1 MRLVSFILFLASA
14 PLAQAIT
21 SAEFQSRVVG
31 NDGGS
36 GFALPYRVYVP
47 TACND
52 RRCPLVVFLHGA
64 GETGSNNTAQ
74 LGNRA
79 NGAFNIAEFAAAAG
93 QPVILAAPQAPEWWA
108 NEGPTG
114 GVADMI
120 DDIQRE
126 FGYDPARVY
135 VTGLSMGGG
144 GTIGFLQRYDAIAA
158 AAAPICP
165 AGAITSPIDRDRF
178 ATLPLW
184 FFHAFDDGTVT
195 VDNSI
200 NSVAALRAAGGDPLY
215 TQYTS
220 GNHFI
225 WTQSYSNARLTA
237 WLLAQRWRMPMRG
250 VDPLL
255 ALTQPSAAA
264 VHYTNAAALSVA
276 GTITGDAPAV
286 TAVDYSF
293 GATSGSAVG
302 TTSFTAGPLG
312 IPAAAQTVLRVR
324 GTGSSYVGSLGGNT
338 TYSRSVRVVNPIP
351 ANRAPRVALWVEPV
365 ARVGRPLRL
374 RALVDDDAQPMAVP
388 GITFEPVD
396 GPASDPIQ
404 IDAANPALAWWTP
417 SEAGVYRFRVR
428 ANDGALQRDG
438 GADVLVLAA
447 DEPRPTTFAL
457 NAGGAALVDGNGVSF
472 VADSGFTG
480 GVTETL
486 TGLTTIAGTEDD
498 LLYRTM
504 RRGNFSYAVPVAN
517 GRYLVA
523 LHLSEWRWFMV
534 VSRGMDVLIEG
545 EPRLVDFD
553 LYRWAGLRQAMRT
566 GYVVDVDDG
575 VLNIQVARSAGAST
589 DPRLDAFEILA
600 LPAGSDLF
608 RDGFEE

>member
-1 MRLVSFILFLASA
+1 MRFASFVLFLASVPA
-14 PLAQAIT
+14 AQAIT
-21 SAEFQSRVVG
+21 SADFATRVVSG
-31 NDGGS
+31 DGGS
-36 GFALPYRVYVP
+36 GFVLPYRIYVP
-47 TACND
+47 AACSD

-64 GETGSNNTAQ
+64 GETGGNNTAQ

-79 NGAFNIAEFAAAAG
+79 NGAFNIAEFAATAG

-165 AGAITSPIDRDRF
+165 AGAITSTIDRDRF
-178 ATLPLW
+178 AALPLW
-184 FFHAFDDGTVT
+184 FFHAFNDGTVT

-200 NSVAALRAAGGDPLY
+200 NSIAALRTAGGDPLY

-220 GNHFI
+220 GDHGI
-225 WTQSYSNARLTA
+225 WSQSYGNVRLTN
-237 WLLAQRWRMPMRG
+237 WLLAQRWRMPMVG

-255 ALTQPSAAA
+255 ALTQPTAAQ
-264 VHYTNAAALSVA
+264 VLYTNAASLSVA
-276 GTITGDAPAV
+276 GSISGNSPAI

-302 TTSFTAGPLG
+302 TSSFTAGPLS

-324 GTGSSYVGSLGGNT
+324 GTGSSYVGGFGGNT
-338 TYSRSVRVVNPIP
+338 TYSRSVRVVNPVP
-351 ANRAPRVALWVEPV
+351 TNRAPRVALWVEPV
-365 ARVGRPLRL
+365 SHVGRPLRL
-374 RALVDDDAQPMAVP
+374 RALVDDDAQPNAIPNIV
-388 GITFEPVD
+388 FEQVD
-396 GPASDPIQ
+396 GPSSDPIE

-428 ANDGALQRDG
+428 ANDGALQTDA
-438 GADVLVLAA
+438 GADVLVLAPA
-447 DEPRPTTFAL
+447 ATRPTTLAV

-472 VADSGFTG
+472 AADTGFTG
-480 GVTETL
+480 GGTETL
-486 TGLTTIAGTEDD
+486 TGLTTIIGTEDD
-498 LLYRTM
+498 LLHRSM
-504 RRGNFSYAVPVAN
+504 RRGAFSYAMPVAN

-523 LHLSEWRWFMV
+523 LHLSEWRWFTV
-534 VSRGMDVLIEG
+534 VARGMDVRIEG
-545 EPRLVDFD
+545 QPRLADFD
-553 LYRWAGLRQAMRT
+553 LYRWAGLRQAMRM
-566 GYVVDVDDG
+566 GFVVDVEDG
-575 VLNIQVARSAGAST
+575 VLNLQFARSAGATT

-600 LPAGSDLF
+600 LPPGTDVF
-608 RDGFEE
+608 GDGFEG